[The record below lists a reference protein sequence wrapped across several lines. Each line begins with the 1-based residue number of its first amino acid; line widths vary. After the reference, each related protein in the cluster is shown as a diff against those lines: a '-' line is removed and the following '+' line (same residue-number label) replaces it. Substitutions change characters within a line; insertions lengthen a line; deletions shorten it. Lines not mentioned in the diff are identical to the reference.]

1 MNEETPWVWC
11 KGIAALCDH
20 RLPDDFPEGVH
31 SNHEDSTARSQTEY
45 YVLLASRINDG
56 DLVWVRTNWLPF
68 FVSEVLPDIKQY
80 FVLVT
85 GDVDDSI
92 PSDIQRNSE
101 LILDSPKLLHWF
113 AQNHDG
119 GRSDRISPIPIG
131 MDFHSIQ
138 QDEKWGIKQLPVT
151 KQHEVLEM
159 IRLKLKPTGSR
170 KRKLYIDSQFI
181 SRHDPI
187 RPGAANNLSRADIY
201 QQIHADPAVKIQPY
215 FLPQFK
221 MWMQRGQFDYVLSHH
236 GFGLDCH
243 RTWEAL
249 VLGHIVVVQKSSM
262 DPLYNGLPVVI
273 VDDWR
278 EVKDISS
285 SKLLDIDLEKTWLW
299 EKLTN
304 KYWIEM
310 MRGCAEQI
318 LHDKQARKHD

>member
-1 MNEETPWVWC
+1 MNEETPWIWC

-31 SNHEDSTARSQTEY
+31 SNHEDSTARSQADY
-45 YVLLASRINDG
+45 YVLLASRINEG

-85 GDVDDSI
+85 GDIDDSI
-92 PSDIQRNSE
+92 PSDVQRNSE
-101 LILDSPKLLHWF
+101 LILDSSKLLHWF

-119 GRSDRISPIPIG
+119 ARSDRISPIPIG

-138 QDEKWGIKQLPVT
+138 QGEKWGIKQLPVT

-170 KRKLYIDSQFI
+170 KRKLYIDSQFA

-187 RPGAANNLSRADIY
+187 RPGSVNNLTRADVY
-201 QQIHADPAVKIQPY
+201 QQIHADPAVQIQPY
-215 FLPQFK
+215 FLPQFE

-262 DPLYNGLPVVI
+262 DPLYENLPVII
-273 VDDWR
+273 VDDWA
-278 EVKDISS
+278 EVAVSGIGQ
-285 SKLLDIDLEKTWLW
+285 LLGIDCNKTFRH

-304 KYWIEM
+304 KYWVEK
-310 MRGCAEQI
+310 MRVKAKELLCM
-318 LHDKQARKHD
+318 KPVSK

>member
-1 MNEETPWVWC
+1 MNEETPWIWC

-31 SNHEDSTARSQTEY
+31 SNHEDSTVRSQTDY
-45 YVLLASRINDG
+45 YVLLASRINEG

-119 GRSDRISPIPIG
+119 ARSDRISPIPIG

-138 QDEKWGIKQLPVT
+138 QGEQWGIKQLPVI

-159 IRLKLKPTGSR
+159 IRLKLKPTGRR
-170 KRKLYIDSQFI
+170 KRKLYIDSQFA
-181 SRHDPI
+181 SRHEPI
-187 RPGAANNLSRADIY
+187 RPGAVNSLSRADVY
-201 QQIHADPAVKIQPY
+201 QQIHADPVVQIQPY
-215 FLPQFK
+215 FLPQFE

-243 RTWEAL
+243 RAWEAL
-249 VLGHIVVVQKSSM
+249 VLGHILVVQKSSL
-262 DPLYNGLPVVI
+262 DPLYKDLPVII
-273 VDDWR
+273 VDDWA
-278 EVKDISS
+278 EVEASGVNQ
-285 SKLLDIDLEKTWLW
+285 LLKKGINKTCRR

-304 KYWIEM
+304 QYWIDK
-310 MRGCAEQI
+310 MRATANEVLC
-318 LHDKQARKHD
+318 RKSGSK